1 MPRGWDVPVRVVGLH
16 SWVWLVFATETE
28 LLQRGKHQGEREAVI
43 PVLTPGGAA
52 ASLCRL
58 LNMRRLVFGSRQ
70 SRLIRFLCGGGK
82 RLRNHSEQVE

>member
-1 MPRGWDVPVRVVGLH
+1 MSDFTVHFYQNRRHNSPRDIYRDAPALMPRGWDVPVRVVGLH

-52 ASLCRL
+52 ASL
-58 LNMRRLVFGSRQ
+58 
-70 SRLIRFLCGGGK
+70 
-82 RLRNHSEQVE
+82 